1 MLASRVDN
9 NPLLPRDARAHGA
22 CDGKFVWY
30 AKVECPTLYIC
41 MPPSTAP
48 KSSANRASP
57 FALANEAAYRRWRAA
72 KLADYPED
80 AAALIVQ
87 VADPCRLTAAEHA
100 SLRARCRKTN
110 MAIYAGP
117 GAPAADNKTIVHGV
131 ASAMGLSR
139 LTTNLLADEDGVS
152 SVQVMPAKAQ
162 RGYIPYT
169 DKRLSWHTDG
179 YYNPPAE
186 SIRAFILHCVRPA
199 AGGGE
204 NALLD
209 PEMIYLQLRDAS
221 PDHVAAL
228 MAPDALTIPANTE
241 AGDVRAASVGPVFSI
256 DSETGNLHMRYTA
269 RTRSI
274 AWKQDAAT
282 LAAVACLQGLLAD
295 DSPFVFRHRLAAGEG
310 LVCNNVLHN
319 RTAFTDAAHAP
330 RLIQRA
336 RYYDRIAGTD
346 VGDIIEGR

>member
-1 MLASRVDN
+1 MQPSISPVPAV
-9 NPLLPRDARAHGA
+9 NP
-22 CDGKFVWY
+22 
-30 AKVECPTLYIC
+30 
-41 MPPSTAP
+41 S
-48 KSSANRASP
+48 SP
-57 FALANEAAYRRWRAA
+57 FAVTNEAGYRRWRAA
-72 KLADYPED
+72 KLADYPQS
-80 AAALIVQ
+80 ARSLVVPI
-87 VADPCRLTAAEHA
+87 ADPCRLTARE
-100 SLRARCRKTN
+100 RAALTAHCRKTN

-117 GAPAADNKTIVHGV
+117 APRAGGDDKAAIYGI
-131 ASAMGLSR
+131 AAGLGLAR
-139 LTTNLLADEDGVS
+139 LTANLLADEDGVS
-152 SVQVMPAKAQ
+152 SVQVMPTKAQ

-199 AGGGE
+199 ASGGE

-209 PEMIYLQLRDAS
+209 PEMVYLQLRDAS
-221 PDHVAAL
+221 PEHIAAL

-241 AGDVRAASVGPVFSI
+241 AGDVRAASIGPVFSI

-282 LAAVACLQGLLAD
+282 LAAVACLQELLAD

-319 RTAFTDAAHAP
+319 RTAFSDAAHAP

-346 VGDIIEGR
+346 VPRDH

>member
-1 MLASRVDN
+1 MVRQSSALH
-9 NPLLPRDARAHGA
+9 L
-22 CDGKFVWY
+22 K
-30 AKVECPTLYIC
+30 YIC
-41 MPPSTAP
+41 MQPSVAQLP
-48 KSSANRASP
+48 AQCPFSP
-57 FALANEAAYRRWRAA
+57 FVLANEAAYRRWRAA
-72 KLADYPED
+72 KLAEYPQTTD
-80 AAALIVQ
+80 ALMVP
-87 VADPCRLTAAEHA
+87 VADPSRLTAAERA
-100 SLRARCRKTN
+100 ALIARCRKTN
-110 MAIYAGP
+110 VAIYAGP
-117 GAPAADNKTIVHGV
+117 APAPGANSDDKAAILGI
-131 ASAMGLSR
+131 AGALGLSR

-152 SVQVMPAKAQ
+152 SVQVMPTKAQ

-186 SIRAFILHCVRPA
+186 RIRAFILHCVRPA
-199 AGGGE
+199 ASGGE

-209 PEMIYLQLRDAS
+209 PELIYLQLRDAS
-221 PDHVAAL
+221 PNHIAAL

-241 AGDVRAASVGPVFSI
+241 AGDVRVASIGPVFSI

-282 LAAVACLQGLLAD
+282 LAAVACLQELLAD

-319 RTAFTDAAHAP
+319 RTAFSDAAHAP
-330 RLIQRA
+330 RLIHRA

-346 VGDIIEGR
+346 VCCDATEDG

>member
-1 MLASRVDN
+1 MVVRV
-9 NPLLPRDARAHGA
+9 
-22 CDGKFVWY
+22 
-30 AKVECPTLYIC
+30 T
-41 MPPSTAP
+41 
-48 KSSANRASP
+48 
-57 FALANEAAYRRWRAA
+57 
-72 KLADYPED
+72 
-80 AAALIVQ
+80 
-87 VADPCRLTAAEHA
+87 DPCRLTAAERA
-100 SLRARCRKTN
+100 ALVARCRKTN

-117 GAPAADNKTIVHGV
+117 AGAPAPGGAQGADDKTAIHGI
-131 ASAMGLSR
+131 AAALGLKR

-152 SVQVMPAKAQ
+152 SVQVMPAKAE

-169 DKRLSWHTDG
+169 DRRLSWHTDG

-199 AGGGE
+199 ASGGE

-209 PEMIYLQLRDAS
+209 PELIYLHLRDTS
-221 PDHVAAL
+221 PDYVAAL
-228 MAPDALTIPANTE
+228 MARDALTIPANTE
-241 AGDVRAASVGPVFSI
+241 AGDVRAASIGPVFSI

-274 AWKQDAAT
+274 VWKDDAAT
-282 LAAVACLQGLLAD
+282 RAAVAHLQQLLAD
-295 DSPFVFRHRLAAGEG
+295 DSPFVFRYRLAAGEG

-319 RTAFTDAAHAP
+319 RTAFSDAAHAP

-346 VGDIIEGR
+346 VLRND